1 MVTFILFICNLTIIS
16 VNGETNDESE
26 RNAIFGGIVIDPN
39 ENFSSSVYTK
49 DASSIAHI
57 FTATWCTPCVE
68 VEHAIEDVAND
79 TNVTMLTFHRF
90 AGETEDPFGSENA
103 ENWWKEW
110 FNEERP
116 LQPTAIINGGESLI
130 GASQGSYDNLY
141 SKALEKP
148 NLESDEQTESSM
160 IDTSFDS
167 NTSELTWEVTNVDEC
182 EDVKTFVNFVED
194 VAFFPNG
201 SNGLENYT
209 HIVHHVKEIPGKS
222 GTADLSQELSEI
234 NAYDG
239 DDLKLIITFGCIS
252 NSNDEGG
259 TSDGE
264 DSSENSGFLPHVGFI
279 STIMTVIISSMIIS
293 RRNIF
298 EGIN

>member
-1 MVTFILFICNLTIIS
+1 MITFILFICNLTIIS

-167 NTSELTWEVTNVDEC
+167 NSSELTWEVTNVDEC
-182 EDVKTFVNFVED
+182 EDVKAFVNFVED

-209 HIVHHVKEIPGKS
+209 HIVHHVKEIQGKS

>member
-1 MVTFILFICNLTIIS
+1 MITFILFICNLTIIS

-141 SKALEKP
+141 SKVLEKP
-148 NLESDEQTESSM
+148 NLESDEQTVSSM

-209 HIVHHVKEIPGKS
+209 HIVHHVKEIQGKS

>member
-1 MVTFILFICNLTIIS
+1 MITFILFICNLTIIS

-141 SKALEKP
+141 SKVLEKP
-148 NLESDEQTESSM
+148 NLESDEQTVSSM

-209 HIVHHVKEIPGKS
+209 HIVHHVKEISGKS

-252 NSNDEGG
+252 NSNDGGG

>member
-1 MVTFILFICNLTIIS
+1 MITFILFICNLTIIS

-110 FNEERP
+110 F
-116 LQPTAIINGGESLI
+116 
-130 GASQGSYDNLY
+130 
-141 SKALEKP
+141 
-148 NLESDEQTESSM
+148 
-160 IDTSFDS
+160 S
-167 NTSELTWEVTNVDEC
+167 N
-182 EDVKTFVNFVED
+182 
-194 VAFFPNG
+194 FP
-201 SNGLENYT
+201 
-209 HIVHHVKEIPGKS
+209 
-222 GTADLSQELSEI
+222 
-234 NAYDG
+234 
-239 DDLKLIITFGCIS
+239 
-252 NSNDEGG
+252 
-259 TSDGE
+259 
-264 DSSENSGFLPHVGFI
+264 
-279 STIMTVIISSMIIS
+279 
-293 RRNIF
+293 
-298 EGIN
+298 